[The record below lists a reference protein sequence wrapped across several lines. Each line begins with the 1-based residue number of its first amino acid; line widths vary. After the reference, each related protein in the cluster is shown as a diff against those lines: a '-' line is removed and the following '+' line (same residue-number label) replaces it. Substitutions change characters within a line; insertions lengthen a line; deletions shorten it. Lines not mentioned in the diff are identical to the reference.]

1 MILPTKD
8 KKGNNMN
15 KALIAPCGINCGIC
29 LAYLRE
35 KNRCDGC
42 RIKPAVSFK
51 SIDRCVIRNC
61 IHLKDSISGFCYE
74 CDKYPC
80 QRLKQLDKRYRTR
93 YRENV
98 IDNLDSIKV
107 IGLNRFM
114 KAEVERWKCKNC
126 GATICVHR
134 ENCLKCGAQR
144 TDTLNS

>member
-1 MILPTKD
+1 
-8 KKGNNMN
+8 MN
-15 KALIAPCGINCGIC
+15 IALIAPCGINCGIC

-35 KNRCDGC
+35 KNKCGGC

-61 IHLKDSISGFCYE
+61 IHLKETSSGFCYE

-80 QRLKQLDKRYRTR
+80 RRLKQLDKRYRIK

-107 IGLNRFM
+107 IGLNRFVE
-114 KAEVERWKCKNC
+114 AEVERWKCKNC

-134 ENCLKCGAQR
+134 DKCLGCGAPR
-144 TDTLNS
+144 NDF